1 MTKKKHRE
9 VAVLL
14 HDIRSTHNVG
24 SIFRTSDALGVNK
37 IYLSGYTPTPLDKY
51 GRPRKDIAKVA
62 LGAEKTISSEY
73 EGDPKKIIK
82 KLKNDGFQIIGIE
95 QTDNSVDYKKVKI
108 TDKVLFVVGNEV
120 LGVDKKIL
128 DFCDVVAEI
137 PMQGEKDIFEL
148 LGLQEMPPQQKD
160 ELMETMLYTI
170 QNRTIVYD
178 RRIAMSTITKS

>member
-9 VAVLL
+9 VVVLL

-137 PMQGEKDIFEL
+137 PMQGEKESLNVSVAYGVALF
-148 LGLQEMPPQQKD
+148 
-160 ELMETMLYTI
+160 
-170 QNRTIVYD
+170 
-178 RRIAMSTITKS
+178 RILNI